1 MVGVEEPKQQTSS
14 KPRAEMLID
23 AYKVHKGLRS
33 NFESYWQSLHDYFYI
48 EAEDVNVSYYPG
60 TELNINCLY
69 DSTTL
74 EAADV
79 LASGFMNYLTPPTS
93 KWYGLSPKDPSLRSN
108 KDVCTYLEDVRDCVN
123 AALNKSNFYNQI
135 IASYK
140 GSGVYGTSCMI
151 EEEDMEDEIRFNSLP
166 IKNTVLVE
174 DGRGRVVQFYIEF
187 EYTARQA
194 ESRWGRDALATPL
207 QQELDSGSEKPN
219 KHIFLL
225 YIASRS
231 RREVQKT
238 DRKNMPIE
246 AVWIDQE
253 NRMVVDEGGYNEF
266 PAFCH
271 RFDKRPSIVWG
282 FGPGMKTLPF
292 ARMLNTIAKTNLRMM
307 MKHTDPPIA
316 VPDNA
321 FIMPFD
327 MNPRGYNTYSKKIM
341 DHGASDIF
349 AFGNYGNPKVGMEAL
364 TYYTERVKA
373 MMYNDVFL
381 AFDSLTKQMNNPEVM
396 ERINE
401 KMTML
406 GPAVGRYISEMLNPV
421 IVRTIGILARRGKL
435 PAPPDELLD
444 SPEYEID
451 CISQL
456 AQAQR
461 RSELNSLVSGLTLVA
476 QMAQFSPEVVDK
488 VDPDKVVDEAW
499 AITGAPD
506 RVLRDDSEVEQLREA
521 RGNAAKQQQA
531 MEMANQGADVV
542 QKGSQVDLNVAK
554 AKVSTGIVPTTRAQ

>member
-1 MVGVEEPKQQTSS
+1 MIGVEEPKKQDTN
-14 KPRAEMLID
+14 KPRADQLLD
-23 AYKVHKGLRS
+23 TYKMHKGLRS

-48 EAEDVNVSYYPG
+48 EAEDVNTTYYPG
-60 TELNINCLY
+60 TELNASYLY

-74 EAADV
+74 ESADV

-93 KWYGLSPKDPSLRSN
+93 KWYGLSPKDPKLRSN
-108 KDVCTYLEDVRDCVN
+108 KAVCTYLEDVRDAVN

-140 GSGVYGTSCMI
+140 GSGVYGTSCLI
-151 EEEDMEDEIRFNSLP
+151 EEEDIEDEVRFNSLP
-166 IKNTVLVE
+166 IKNVVLVE
-174 DGRGRVVQFYIEF
+174 DGRGRVNQYFIEF

-194 ESRWGRDALATPL
+194 ESRWGKDKLSRAL
-207 QQELDSGSEKPN
+207 QEELEGSAEKAN
-219 KHIFLL
+219 KHLFLL
-225 YIASRS
+225 YIATRH
-231 RREVQKT
+231 RRDVNKT
-238 DRKNMPIE
+238 DRRNMPIE
-246 AVWIDQE
+246 AVWVDQE
-253 NRMVVDEGGYNEF
+253 DRSIVDEGGYNEF

-282 FGPGMKTLPF
+282 FSPGMKTLPF
-292 ARMLNTIAKTNLRMM
+292 ARILNAVAKTNLRMM
-307 MKHTDPPIA
+307 MKLTDPPIA

-321 FIMPFD
+321 FIMPFN
-327 MNPRGYNTYSKKIM
+327 MNPRAVNYYNKKVI
-341 DHGASDIF
+341 DRGASDIF
-349 AFGNYGNPKVGMEAL
+349 AFGNYGNPQVGMEAL

-381 AFDSLTKQMNNPEVM
+381 AFDQITKQMNNPEVM

-435 PAPPDELLD
+435 PKPPVEMLM

-461 RSELNSLVSGLTLVA
+461 RSELNSLVSGLTLVS
-476 QMAQFSPEVVDK
+476 QMSQFAPQTIDK

-499 AITGAPD
+499 SIIGAPD
-506 RVLRDDSEVEQLREA
+506 RVLRDDSEIAQLRQARGQAAAQQQKMEQL
-521 RGNAAKQQQA
+521 QQA
-531 MEMANQGADVV
+531 AGAVKD
-542 QKGSQVDLNVAK
+542 GSQVDLNIAK
-554 AKVSTGIVPTTRAQ
+554 AKAHTGIVPTTRAQ

>member
-1 MVGVEEPKQQTSS
+1 MIGVEQPKQQSTN
-14 KPRAEMLID
+14 KPRADQLVD
-23 AYKVHKGLRS
+23 TYKMHKGLRS
-33 NFESYWQSLHDYFYI
+33 NFDSYWQSLHDYFYI
-48 EAEDVNVSYYPG
+48 EAEDVNTTYYPG
-60 TELNINCLY
+60 SELNACYLY

-93 KWYGLSPKDPSLRSN
+93 KWYGLSPKDPALRSN
-108 KDVCTYLEDVRDCVN
+108 KDVCTYLEDVRDAVN
-123 AALNKSNFYNQI
+123 ASLNKSNFYNQM

-151 EEEDMEDEIRFNSLP
+151 EEEDVEDDVRFNSLP

-174 DGRGRVVQFYIEF
+174 DGRGRVVQYFIEF

-194 ESRWGRDALATPL
+194 ESRWGRDKLTQNM
-207 QQELDSGSEKPN
+207 QQELDGESESPA
-219 KHIFLL
+219 KHKFLL
-225 YIASRS
+225 YIAKRFN
-231 RREVQKT
+231 REIQKT

-253 NRMVVDEGGYNEF
+253 GRQIIDEGGYNEF

-282 FGPGMKTLPF
+282 FSPAMKTLPF
-292 ARMLNTIAKTNLRMM
+292 ARILNTIAKTNLRMM
-307 MKHTDPPIA
+307 MKHTDPPMA

-321 FIMPFD
+321 FMLPFD
-327 MNPRGYNTYSKKIM
+327 MNPRAYNVYNKKVM
-341 DHGASDIF
+341 DRGAADIF
-349 AFGNYGNPKVGMEAL
+349 AFGNYGDPQVGMNAL
-364 TYYTERVKA
+364 EYYTQRVKA
-373 MMYNDVFL
+373 MMYNDAFL
-381 AFDSLTKQMNNPEVM
+381 AFDNITKQMNNPEVM

-421 IVRTIGILARRGKL
+421 IIRTIGILYRRGKL
-435 PAPPDELLD
+435 PQPPDELRQ

-461 RSELNSLVSGLTLVA
+461 RSELNSLVSGLTLVG
-476 QMAQFSPEVVDK
+476 QMANFSPEVTDK

-499 AITGAPD
+499 AIIGAPD
-506 RVLRDDSEVEQLREA
+506 RVLRDDAEIAQLRQT
-521 RGNAAKQQQA
+521 RGQMAQQQQKLD
-531 MEMANQGADVV
+531 MANQSADVV
-542 QKGSQVDLNVAK
+542 QKGSAVDLNLAK
-554 AKVSTGIVPTTRAQ
+554 ATATGGVAMPTRPQ